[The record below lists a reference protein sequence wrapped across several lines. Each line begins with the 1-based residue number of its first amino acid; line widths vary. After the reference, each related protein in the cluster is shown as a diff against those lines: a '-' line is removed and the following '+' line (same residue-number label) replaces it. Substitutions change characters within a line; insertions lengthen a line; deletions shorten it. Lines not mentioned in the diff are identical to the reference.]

1 MNKTSNKFKFF
12 YYIWGVLLAVLLGSY
27 IFMEVDTSVLVAAV
41 IVLFGGAALF
51 RNWKSSVVEIE
62 IRDEV
67 AYMEMLDGRQK
78 AIKLFGI
85 IQIRKTNNGTV
96 LKFSDGEEVHTRNG
110 KNKIIIRNGDNVT
123 SEFRKEDFPYAEI
136 IVANK

>member
-1 MNKTSNKFKFF
+1 MNKTSNKFKIF
-12 YYIWGVLLAVLLGSY
+12 YYIWGILLAVLLGSY
-27 IFMEVDTSVLVAAV
+27 VFMELDTSVLVAAV

-62 IRDEV
+62 IRDDV
-67 AYMEMLDGRQK
+67 AYMDMLDGRKK
-78 AIKLFGI
+78 AIKLIGI

-96 LKFSDGEEVHTRNG
+96 LRFSDGEEVHTRNG

-136 IVANK
+136 INAKK

>member
-1 MNKTSNKFKFF
+1 MNKTSSKFKIF
-12 YYIWGVLLAVLLGSY
+12 YYIWGILLAVLLGSY
-27 IFMEVDTSVLVAAV
+27 VFLEVDTSVLVAAV

-85 IQIRKTNNGTV
+85 IQIRKTNNGTI
-96 LKFSDGEEVHTRNG
+96 LRFSDGEEVRTRNG

-136 IVANK
+136 LVTNK

>member
-1 MNKTSNKFKFF
+1 MNKTSNKFKIC
-12 YYIWGVLLAVLLGSY
+12 YYIWGILLAVLLGSY
-27 IFMEVDTSVLVAAV
+27 VFMELDTSVLVAAV

-62 IRDEV
+62 IRDEA
-67 AYMEMLDGRQK
+67 AYMEMLDGRKK
-78 AIKLFGI
+78 AIKLIGI

-96 LKFSDGEEVHTRNG
+96 LRFSDGEEVHTRNG
-110 KNKIIIRNGDNVT
+110 KNKIVIRNGDNVT

-136 IVANK
+136 INAKK

>member
-1 MNKTSNKFKFF
+1 MNKTSNKFKIF
-12 YYIWGVLLAVLLGSY
+12 YYIWGILLAVLLGSY

-85 IQIRKTNNGTV
+85 IQIRKTNNGTI
-96 LKFSDGEEVHTRNG
+96 LRFSDGEEVRTRNG

-136 IVANK
+136 VVTNK

>member
-1 MNKTSNKFKFF
+1 MNKTSSKFKIF
-12 YYIWGVLLAVLLGSY
+12 YYIWGILLAVLLGTY
-27 IFMEVDTSVLVAAV
+27 IFLEVDTSVLVAAV

-136 IVANK
+136 VVTNK